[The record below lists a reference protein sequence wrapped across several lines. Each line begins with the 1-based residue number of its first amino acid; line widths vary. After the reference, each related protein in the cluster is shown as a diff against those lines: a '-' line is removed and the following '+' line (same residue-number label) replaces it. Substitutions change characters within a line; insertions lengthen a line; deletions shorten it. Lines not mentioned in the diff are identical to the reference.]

1 MAPFGLSFPCSKIS
15 IICLMG
21 VMPQIGSFENGK
33 LYAMAPT
40 RRSSMNT
47 GEPDMPANTPVRST
61 PGPLSFARM
70 VDWRGPVNPGRTPK
84 ISSVNS
90 CGSLPA
96 KTVRATPFNPG
107 FTSSKEKS
115 AVPAGMVFAAVL
127 TAIFWPDPTLS
138 VPPAAADGCPARP

>member
-1 MAPFGLSFPCSKIS
+1 
-15 IICLMG
+15 MG

-40 RRSSMNT
+40 KRSSINT

-70 VDWRGPVNPGRTPK
+70 VDCRGPVNPGRTPR

-107 FTSSKEKS
+107 FTSSREKNAVLGETVFAA
-115 AVPAGMVFAAVL
+115 AVPAIFGADAV
-127 TAIFWPDPTLS
+127 LS
-138 VPPAAADGCPARP
+138 VPPAVADGFPARP

>member
-1 MAPFGLSFPCSKIS
+1 
-15 IICLMG
+15 
-21 VMPQIGSFENGK
+21 
-33 LYAMAPT
+33 MAPT
-40 RRSSMNT
+40 NRSSMNT

-70 VDWRGPVNPGRTPK
+70 VDWRGPVNPGRTPR

-107 FTSSKEKS
+107 FTSPREKN
-115 AVPAGMVFAAVL
+115 AVLAGMVFAAVL
-127 TAIFWPDPTLS
+127 TAILWPAAGLS
-138 VPPAAADGCPARP
+138 VPPEVADGFPARPGPSETIDPTSQG